1 MGCSVYDRLE
11 DKLLRHRERRL
22 QHSMAENL
30 PDEVAMRDA
39 EEEQRLIFQLTDHRA
54 EHGCKVAGE

>member
-22 QHSMAENL
+22 QHSMAESL
-30 PDEVAMRDA
+30 PDEAALLDA
-39 EEEQRLIFQLTDHRA
+39 EEEQRLIDELTDHRA
-54 EHGCKVAGE
+54 EHGCASAGE